1 MSNGKSSACP
11 PFFRLLPNRV
21 WRTYLGG
28 RILDGISGKSAPA
41 DTHFPEDWLL
51 STTIARNPGR
61 EHLTTE
67 GVSQVE
73 LDGEVMPLTAVIKK
87 FPGEM
92 LGAEHLS
99 IYGENAAFL
108 LKYLDSSVRL
118 HIQCHPTVPFAQQHL
133 NSNSGKAEGYF
144 ILGVRP
150 ECEGYIYLG
159 FQRVPDKDE
168 FKQAIEVQELD
179 KVLGCF
185 DKIPVKPGDCFYV
198 PGGVPHAIGEGV
210 FMIEIMEPTDF
221 AVRIEFE
228 RGGYLLPEKA
238 RFMDRGIDFA
248 LSMFEFKERSIEQ
261 VKSDFFISPRPLP
274 VSGNGERF
282 ALFDHRKTDRFYAE
296 KLLVD
301 GEMTVAHHAMR
312 VLVVTGGSGTLTVD
326 GKTLELS
333 QYDRIL
339 LPCCSREITLSGTME
354 CLMVLPAFAGDQV
367 S

>member
-1 MSNGKSSACP
+1 MMNNDKNSACP

-28 RILDGISGKSAPA
+28 RKLDEISGAEAPE

-61 EHLTTE
+61 EHLTDE
-67 GVSQVE
+67 GISQV
-73 LDGEVMPLTAVIKK
+73 DFAGKSMPLTEVIKQ
-87 FPGEM
+87 FPREM
-92 LGAEHLS
+92 LGAKHLS

-133 NSNSGKAEGYF
+133 NSNSGKAEGYY
-144 ILGVRP
+144 ILGIRP

-159 FQRVPDKDE
+159 FQRVPDQAE
-168 FKQAIEVQELD
+168 FKAAIEAQNVD
-179 KVLGCF
+179 KILSCF
-185 DKIPVKPGDCFYV
+185 DKIPVKSGDCFYV

-248 LSMFEFKERSIEQ
+248 LSMFEFAERSIDQ
-261 VKSDFFISPRPLP
+261 VKADFFIAPRELPLQG
-274 VSGNGERF
+274 SGTRH
-282 ALFDHRKTDRFYAE
+282 ALFDSRKTDRFYAE
-296 KLLVD
+296 RLTVD
-301 GEMTVAHHAMR
+301 GEISVAHDAMR
-312 VLVVTGGSGTLTVD
+312 VLVVTSGSGILTVD
-326 GKTLELS
+326 GKTLELQ
-333 QYDRIL
+333 QYDRVL
-339 LPCCSREITLSGTME
+339 LSCKSREITLSGQLD
-354 CLMVLPAFAGDQV
+354 CLMVLPGFAGDCR
-367 S
+367 